1 MLKKVDPLK
10 DNLADNEEI
19 QELYRSSMTLRPKI
33 VKLIDRYSQKR
44 GASVSKHKRPSSIAE
59 HRHAADLLA
68 MNESFVKARKVYD
81 QVMEES
87 LAKYNSGG
95 AWPHFG

>member
-44 GASVSKHKRPSSIAE
+44 GAPVS
-59 HRHAADLLA
+59 DQG
-68 MNESFVKARKVYD
+68 NESVD
-81 QVMEES
+81 S
-87 LAKYNSGG
+87 LYVAMQLIC
-95 AWPHFG
+95 WR